1 MLQQRVNAVK
11 AKEVQDVKRLASEY
25 PVIAVVNM
33 ETLPAKE
40 LLKIKHSLRG
50 KVVFKYTKK
59 RLIKIAFDQLK
70 DQKKNIES
78 FKEKVIGIPMLL
90 FTKENPYALQ
100 KLINKNKSATP
111 AKPGQ
116 IAPYDLIMPAGPTP
130 FAPGP
135 MIGELGVLGIKSKVQ
150 DGKICVIS
158 DTVLVHQGDA
168 VSPKAAELLAKIG
181 VEPMEIGLSLVVAYE
196 NGELLEHS
204 VLAIDEKVYL
214 NNIMTAHQ
222 QALGLAIS
230 IAYPTKETVELLVA
244 KAHRQAKGLEDATL
258 NHTQGVIVTAEK
270 QAEVLS
276 SAVSSA

>member
-181 VEPMEIGLSLVVAYE
+181 VEPMEIGLNLIAAYH
-196 NGELLEHS
+196 NGEILVRE
-204 VLAIDEKVYL
+204 AIDIDEKAYID
-214 NNIMTAHQ
+214 NIKKAHAE
-222 QALGLAIS
+222 ALALATHIGYAS
-230 IAYPTKETVELLVA
+230 KETIEILIKTAYIQARKVSEEA
-244 KAHRQAKGLEDATL
+244 KL
-258 NHTQGVIVTAEK
+258 NPDGIKPEGGN
-270 QAEVLS
+270 
-276 SAVSSA
+276 